1 MIPQTVIDAMHL
13 LIENYAD
20 NSQLTTSE
28 LYDRELLVEGYRD
41 GIKDTLNCT
50 DLLEKAGWI
59 KREEMF
65 AFIKWVTSEKSKYAV
80 MYGDQE
86 DRFADDEREYTVEQL
101 YELYQQNN
109 NNMYFENK
117 HLEDILYQE
126 SITTSLL
133 AQQAEVIRMMQPRIE
148 KDGNQWVVIW
158 GKMPEKYIAGY
169 GDSIAKA
176 VEDFCKQFHTCKP

>member
-1 MIPQTVIDAMHL
+1 
-13 LIENYAD
+13 
-20 NSQLTTSE
+20 
-28 LYDRELLVEGYRD
+28 
-41 GIKDTLNCT
+41 
-50 DLLEKAGWI
+50 
-59 KREEMF
+59 
-65 AFIKWVTSEKSKYAV
+65 
-80 MYGDQE
+80 
-86 DRFADDEREYTVEQL
+86 
-101 YELYQQNN
+101 
-109 NNMYFENK
+109 MYFENK